1 MFYAEL
7 LLVHCYFKFMIKKY
21 GGPAKEITMPIIT
34 YFRTDKFAIASGV
47 LLGML
52 ANDNYL

>member
-1 MFYAEL
+1 MFSAEL